1 MLPPASCP
9 IGKYPLKPS
18 AATAIPTTSPSLVA
32 HPGPLVLILG
42 SLVSKSTAIIDLS
55 DKSG

>member
-18 AATAIPTTSPSLVA
+18 AATAIPTISPSFVA
-32 HPGPLVLILG
+32 QPGPLVFIFG
-42 SLVSKSTAIIDLS
+42 SLVSKSTAMIDLS